1 MDDHGIKMRCG
12 ACGHEDLMER
22 FCGTPVYG
30 ELPPG
35 IFQCPACTVAVRRK
49 QGRPEV
55 YPNGFV
61 MPGEVTL
68 EKEESV
74 L

>member
-1 MDDHGIKMRCG
+1 MRDHGIKVRCG
-12 ACGHEDLMER
+12 ACGHEALMDLFIR
-22 FCGTPVYG
+22 TPVYG

-35 IFQCPACTVAVRRK
+35 IFQCPACTVAVRLK
-49 QGRPEV
+49 QGCPEV
-55 YPNGFV
+55 YPDGFV